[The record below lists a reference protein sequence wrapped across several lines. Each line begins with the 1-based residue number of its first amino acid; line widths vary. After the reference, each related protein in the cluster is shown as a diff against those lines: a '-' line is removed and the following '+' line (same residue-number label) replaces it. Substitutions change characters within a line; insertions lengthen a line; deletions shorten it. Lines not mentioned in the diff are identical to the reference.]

1 MNADVLLDWIGQIRA
16 ERRMLRLI
24 INKLLLRRKRKL
36 RKIYTASEPFG
47 VKRISPGQDRAHF
60 LESNHSA
67 HPAPILQDLTR
78 HSVARCNLPA
88 VLAYFPEE
96 ACLKQSGL
104 ITLAVLLIALPVYSQ
119 SSSDTGEAASPPA
132 ELSSPA
138 PTAST
143 PITKVEPGHPD
154 KRIDYIFLSSP
165 LARLAFAGQ
174 RAGSTLNVTLSGS
187 DAFEFQSGLGL
198 LIMSGSPNIA
208 WTSSATPAAGDLFLT
223 RCAAGCLQQGK
234 PDAATAVA
242 QTSGVQNVVA
252 GTSNVAGATR
262 ILRD

>member
-96 ACLKQSGL
+96 ACFEQGGV
-104 ITLAVLLIALPVYSQ
+104 ITLSDILIASPVNSQ
-119 SSSDTGEAASPPA
+119 SSSDTGKAAAPRA
-132 ELSSPA
+132 ELGAPA
-138 PTAST
+138 RPAST
-143 PITKVEPGHPD
+143 
-154 KRIDYIFLSSP
+154 
-165 LARLAFAGQ
+165 A
-174 RAGSTLNVTLSGS
+174 
-187 DAFEFQSGLGL
+187 LGT
-198 LIMSGSPNIA
+198 IA
-208 WTSSATPAAGDLFLT
+208 
-223 RCAAGCLQQGK
+223 Q
-234 PDAATAVA
+234 
-242 QTSGVQNVVA
+242 
-252 GTSNVAGATR
+252 
-262 ILRD
+262 